1 MNKKKNKGANRNVCQ
16 VSIEEQKHRNATYVL
31 MEKSIL
37 EFDVLNAPENEER
50 ELLAWLQLEL
60 RLNKAGQKSE

>member
-16 VSIEEQKHRNATYVL
+16 VSIKEQKHRNATYVL

-37 EFDVLNAPENEER
+37 EFDVLNAPENEAR